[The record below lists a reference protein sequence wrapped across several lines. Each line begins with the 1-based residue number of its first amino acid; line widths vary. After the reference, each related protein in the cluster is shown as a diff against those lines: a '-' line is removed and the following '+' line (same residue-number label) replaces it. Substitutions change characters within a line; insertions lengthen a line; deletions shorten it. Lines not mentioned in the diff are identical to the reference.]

1 MGKCQSK
8 VIDVVKDKQNITKK
22 SSPNRKQPYKSDS
35 ESESDS
41 KFNKVKDID
50 KKYKKGSI
58 PKAVKRSVWD
68 KWVGKD
74 IGTTKCLCCKHQEIR
89 QIEFHCG
96 HILAEKNGGDTNVNN
111 LMPICAQCN
120 LSMGTMNI
128 KEFQK
133 LYFSK

>member
-8 VIDVVKDKQNITKK
+8 VIDVVKEKSASKQMKK
-22 SSPNRKQPYKSDS
+22 QQNKSDS

-96 HILAEKNGGDTNVNN
+96 HIIAEKNGGDTNVNN